1 MLRLS
6 TLLPFI
12 VHVVAPVVELYQDVN
27 ASIEIE
33 AGNKLSLAVRIT
45 TFNYPLTSIIW
56 TFNDAYII
64 DGQDRNILIIPPLTD
79 QAPVISTIL
88 RSFVV
93 PIDSGMYSI
102 SATNPVGNS
111 VISFNVTVR
120 GKENTNI

>member
-12 VHVVAPVVELYQDVN
+12 VHVVEPVVELYQDVN
-27 ASIEIE
+27 ESIEIE
-33 AGNKLSLAVRIT
+33 AGNNLSLAVRIT

-56 TFNDAYII
+56 TFNDANIN
-64 DGQDRNILIIPPLTD
+64 DGQDRNILIIPSLTD
-79 QAPVISTIL
+79 QAPVISTIQ

-102 SATNPVGNS
+102 NATNPVGNS
-111 VISFNVTVR
+111 VISFNATVR
-120 GKENTNI
+120 GKESI